1 MKPLTMCIFIEK
13 TFYLHYKYDL
23 LRKMLHVIKL
33 EQFPPKFTINKIYFY
48 VKESDDL
55 MQFKCST
62 SGCLAANTTNKIQK
76 YF

>member
-33 EQFPPKFTINKIYFY
+33 EQFPPKFKIYFY

-62 SGCLAANTTNKIQK
+62 SGCQAANATKKSKSISD
-76 YF
+76 